1 MKIVCPTCEATY
13 EVPESVL
20 AAKRA
25 LRCARCGNEWVPG
38 ANWQPEPSPAAAHDP
53 AASDPPA
60 PLPEYAPVGQMS
72 AEHAPAEHLHADAI
86 LHEAPVAEPPAPVL
100 EPEPAPLPP
109 AARLRQTAATAF
121 GDPVDETPA
130 EAAPIARAPVGAWIA
145 SIAFLLALAGAGIVF
160 KAQVIKAWPASE
172 RLYAAVGLVQEKAQ

>member
-38 ANWQPEPSPAAAHDP
+38 ANWQPEPSPAAGHEPSAAAP
-53 AASDPPA
+53 APPA
-60 PLPEYAPVGQMS
+60 Q
-72 AEHAPAEHLHADAI
+72 HIPAEPLHIDAM

-100 EPEPAPLPP
+100 EAAPAPLPP
-109 AARLRQTAATAF
+109 VAARLRQTAATAF
-121 GDPVDETPA
+121 GDPIEETPA
-130 EAAPIARAPVGAWIA
+130 DAVSATRTPVGAWIA
-145 SIAFLLALAGAGIVF
+145 SIAFLVALAISGIVF
-160 KAQVIKAWPASE
+160 RAQVIHAWPASE
-172 RLYAAVGLVQEKAQ
+172 RLYSAIGLAPAPNAGNQ

>member
-38 ANWQPEPSPAAAHDP
+38 ANWQPEPSPAAGLDLAAADAPAPPPAHVP
-53 AASDPPA
+53 AAHVHDDII
-60 PLPEYAPVGQMS
+60 
-72 AEHAPAEHLHADAI
+72 LHA
-86 LHEAPVAEPPAPVL
+86 APVAEPPAPVL

-109 AARLRQTAATAF
+109 AAARLRQTAATAF
-121 GDPVDETPA
+121 GNPEEETPA
-130 EAAPIARAPVGAWIA
+130 EAVPTTRTPVGAWIA
-145 SIAFLLALAGAGIVF
+145 SIAFLVALAVAGIVF

-172 RLYAAVGLVQEKAQ
+172 RLYAAIGLVQEKAQ